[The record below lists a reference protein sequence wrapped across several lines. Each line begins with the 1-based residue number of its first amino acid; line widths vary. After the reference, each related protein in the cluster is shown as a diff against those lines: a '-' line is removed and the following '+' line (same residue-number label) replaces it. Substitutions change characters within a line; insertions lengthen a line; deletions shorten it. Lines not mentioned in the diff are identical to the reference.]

1 MIRVDFSIQPKK
13 FKFSRLSASRL
24 CCELPATTSG
34 ISQHDLSMQ
43 KSALPVRGG
52 VAR

>member
-13 FKFSRLSASRL
+13 LKFSRLSDSRL
-24 CCELPATTSG
+24 CRELSATFG
-34 ISQHDLSMQ
+34 ISLLILCGL
-43 KSALPVRGG
+43 KCALLFGGG

>member
-13 FKFSRLSASRL
+13 LKFSRLSDSRL
-24 CCELPATTSG
+24 CRELSATFG
-34 ISQHDLSMQ
+34 ISQLNLSWQ